1 MFGLVPRRP
10 GSKSLRRGMYTG
22 GEIVSVQTFLERGD
36 GRIRTRGSNQE
47 RYVNHDLRKTNAK
60 TIRDGLDNT
69 DPGLD
74 NTDPGLDNNDP
85 SLPSDEKPMTNFF
98 EYFELFLNQ

>member
-1 MFGLVPRRP
+1 MFGLVSRRP
-10 GSKSLRRGMYTG
+10 RSKSLRRGMYTG
-22 GEIVSVQTFLERGD
+22 GEFASVQTFLERGD

-47 RYVNHDLRKTNAK
+47 RYVNHDCYLRKTNAK
-60 TIRDGLDNT
+60 TIRD
-69 DPGLD
+69 GLD

-98 EYFELFLNQ
+98 EYFEFFLNQ

>member
-1 MFGLVPRRP
+1 M
-10 GSKSLRRGMYTG
+10 
-22 GEIVSVQTFLERGD
+22 
-36 GRIRTRGSNQE
+36 
-47 RYVNHDLRKTNAK
+47 NHDCYVRKTNAK

-98 EYFELFLNQ
+98 EYFEFFLNQ